1 LIDPYR
7 PATSI

>member
-7 PATSI
+7 PASSI